1 MPPPPQLSIAYFQLV
16 LAARPCLY
24 CHRCP
29 PQNNAIKT
37 LLAVMESHQDTD
49 IIDRIMVKI
58 ANPPEVLV
66 SLLTYLRQN
75 RYVRIQSYMQRL
87 IDISQLEPKYTQV
100 V

>member
-1 MPPPPQLSIAYFQLV
+1 MGPKVSIACISTHV
-16 LAARPCLY
+16 SRPPLYY
-24 CHRCP
+24 CHCFP

-66 SLLTYLRQN
+66 S
-75 RYVRIQSYMQRL
+75 
-87 IDISQLEPKYTQV
+87 
-100 V
+100 